1 MLEYLRITNE
11 GTLPD
16 INRLKPYKS
25 VVVVETNISSDRQ
38 AEISRWL
45 VGSGC
50 LYMMAWGRECSSW
63 DNSVD
68 FANLEEFSYGEIPD
82 DAFVMTTWHESE
94 PLEEVFW
101 FAKNSAFHPSIEL
114 DNTLILHLGENDK
127 SEEFKNQFKN
137 A

>member
-1 MLEYLRITNE
+1 MLKYLRITNE

-16 INRLKPYKS
+16 INRLKPFKS

-63 DNSVD
+63 DDSVD

-127 SEEFKNQFKN
+127 GEEFKKQFKN

>member
-1 MLEYLRITNE
+1 
-11 GTLPD
+11 
-16 INRLKPYKS
+16 
-25 VVVVETNISSDRQ
+25 
-38 AEISRWL
+38 
-45 VGSGC
+45 
-50 LYMMAWGRECSSW
+50 MAWGRECSSW
-63 DNSVD
+63 DDSVD

-127 SEEFKNQFKN
+127 GEEFKKQFKN

>member
-1 MLEYLRITNE
+1 VLEYLRITNE
-11 GTLPD
+11 VTLPD
-16 INRLKPYKS
+16 INRLKPFKS
-25 VVVVETNISSDRQ
+25 VVVVESNVSPDRQ
-38 AEISRWL
+38 AEISKWL

-63 DNSVD
+63 DDSVD
-68 FANLEEFSYGEIPD
+68 LANLEDFSYGEIPD

-127 SEEFKNQFKN
+127 SKEFKEQFKN